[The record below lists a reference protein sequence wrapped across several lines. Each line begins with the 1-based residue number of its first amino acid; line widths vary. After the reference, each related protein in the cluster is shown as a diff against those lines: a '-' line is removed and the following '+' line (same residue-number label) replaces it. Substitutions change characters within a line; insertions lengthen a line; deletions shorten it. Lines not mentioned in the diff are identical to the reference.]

1 MGGMLLAVIPEAE
14 TDELRGGN
22 RRPLGFRPSGLFR
35 REGGSLPGILPRPPD
50 ELCRSAWACLLNR
63 AGPPSGGA
71 NGRESIEFLAGAV

>member
-1 MGGMLLAVIPEAE
+1 MYSDNGTLDGLLVYVSWD
-14 TDELRGGN
+14 T
-22 RRPLGFRPSGLFR
+22 FR

-71 NGRESIEFLAGAV
+71 NGRESIEFLLQGQ